1 MVDTQIVVK
10 AVLLVAVV
18 VIALLSAAPGAS
30 RRTAIRRILT
40 VLFAIA
46 AAVAI
51 VLPDL
56 TTTVAQAIGIG
67 RGADL
72 LLYGLVIAFLAQV
85 VRSRLERERMR
96 RQITDL
102 ARAIALREVAGRV
115 AADLPALIR
124 GDRADR
130 GGQNPNRVEGCSW

>member
-1 MVDTQIVVK
+1 M
-10 AVLLVAVV
+10 
-18 VIALLSAAPGAS
+18 S

-102 ARAIALREVAGRV
+102 ARAIALRE
-115 AADLPALIR
+115 
-124 GDRADR
+124 ADR
-130 GGQNPNRVEGCSW
+130 PGDVS